1 MSKLFE
7 SLRIGFVSSVIVIC
21 GAGADAAWAQ
31 QADAPPAGG
40 STSLGPVTVDA
51 PVTRRRI
58 TAAPRRAAR
67 PQRVATTPRR
77 PPVRNPS
84 APAVENPRGAITG
97 YVAGRSMSGT
107 KTNTPLLETPQ
118 AISVIGSEQIRDQK
132 PANLSEILRYAPG
145 VVGGTFG
152 VDPRNDWFLI
162 RGFKSDDNS
171 TFLDGLQLFYTG
183 YASWKLPPFNLE
195 RVDILRGPSAVL
207 YGGSSQAGLV
217 NAISKMPPAEPLRYM
232 ETGINQYGNRYLS
245 FDFGGPVPLKTESG
259 QLFYRL
265 VGQLQSGGT
274 QTDFVKDDNYFI
286 APSLT
291 WKPDADTT
299 FTLLASAQKSQ
310 SNTLNFL
317 PYVGTV
323 TSSPF
328 GRIPT
333 NFFLGDPTTDHFKR
347 EQDMIG
353 YQFERNLTDNIT
365 FRQNARFAHIDV
377 DYAGPY
383 GGGYVSTTPL
393 PNGLYVPN
401 SPLIGRSNFMARD
414 IANQANLDNQFE
426 VRFRTGEISHTAL
439 FGADFKYYS
448 IDDIQGFGGTANG
461 GTGAFPVNFLNPVY
475 TPTPAFDGFVY
486 QNSVIT
492 QKQVGLYAQDQIK
505 WDRWTLVLSGR
516 NDFVGTNNDSR
527 IGPSQSRSD
536 SKFSGRAG
544 LIYTSDIGLA
554 PYVSYATSYNPIIGV
569 SALTGQ
575 LFLPETGQQT
585 EVGIKFSPA
594 GMNGYIS
601 AALFDL
607 KRQNALSANSFIP
620 IFATQTGEVTSRGLE
635 LEAVANLTPEFK
647 MMASFTTYHL
657 FNSKDP
663 DPSLIGKTPPNT
675 PQQIASAWGDYTIK
689 SGPLTGLGF
698 GAGVRYRGASYADL
712 ANQFLVPS
720 AVVGD
725 ASIHY
730 EWDGWRLALNVDNI
744 TDKIY
749 VSSCS
754 SVYACYYADRR
765 RATASLAYKW

>member
-1 MSKLFE
+1 MSKLRE
-7 SLRIGFVSSVIVIC
+7 SLRIGFVSGLFLMG
-21 GAGADAAWAQ
+21 GATLDVVMAQ
-31 QADAPPAGG
+31 QSGTSPSGG
-40 STSLGPVTVDA
+40 TALGPVTVDA
-51 PVTRRRI
+51 PTPRRRV
-58 TAAPRRAAR
+58 TAAPRRTPR
-67 PQRVATTPRR
+67 PQRVAVAPRR

-107 KTNTPLLETPQ
+107 KTNTPIMETPQ
-118 AISVIGSEQIRDQK
+118 AVSVIGANQIRDQK
-132 PANLSEILRYAPG
+132 PASLSEILRYAPG

-152 VDPRNDWFLI
+152 VDSRNDWFLI
-162 RGFKSDDNS
+162 RGFKVDDS
-171 TFLDGLQLFYTG
+171 SLFLDGLQLFYTG

-195 RVDILRGPSAVL
+195 RVEILRGPSAVL

-217 NAISKMPPAEPLRYM
+217 NAVSKMPPAEPLRYM
-232 ETGINQYGNRYLS
+232 EAGINQYGNRYLS
-245 FDFGGPVPLKTESG
+245 FDFGGPVPIKTDSG

-274 QTDFVKDDNYFI
+274 QTDFSKDDNYFI

-310 SNTLNFL
+310 ANTLNFL

-333 NFFLGDPTTDHFKR
+333 SFFLGDPNTDHFKR
-347 EQDMIG
+347 EQEMIG

-377 DYAGPY
+377 DYGGPY
-383 GGGYVSTTPL
+383 GGGYVNATAL

-401 SPLIGRSNFMARD
+401 SPEIARSNFMARD

-426 VRFRTGEISHTAL
+426 VRFRTGSLSHTAL
-439 FGADFKYYS
+439 FGVDLKYYS
-448 IDDIQGFGGTANG
+448 IDDVQGFGGTANG
-461 GTGAFPVNFLNPVY
+461 GTGAFPVSYTNPVY

-486 QNSVIT
+486 QDGVIT
-492 QKQVGLYAQDQIK
+492 QKQVGFYYQDQIK

-527 IGPSQSRSD
+527 IGASQSRSD
-536 SKFSGRAG
+536 TKFSGRAG
-544 LIYTSDIGLA
+544 LIYNSEIGLA

-575 LFLPETGQQT
+575 LYLPETGQQT
-585 EVGIKFSPA
+585 EVGIKFAPA
-594 GMNGYIS
+594 GMNGYVS
-601 AALFDL
+601 VALFDL

-620 IFATQTGEVTSRGLE
+620 IFATQTGEVTSRGIE
-635 LEAVANLTPEFK
+635 LEAVADLTPEFK
-647 MMASFTTYHL
+647 MMASFTSYHL
-657 FNSKDP
+657 FNTKDP
-663 DPSLIGKTPPNT
+663 DSSLIGKTPPNT
-675 PQQIASAWGDYTIK
+675 PQQVASAWGDYTIK
-689 SGPLTGLGF
+689 NGRFTGLGF

-725 ASIHY
+725 AAIHY
-730 EWDGWRLALNVDNI
+730 EWDGWRLALNVNNI
-744 TDKIY
+744 LDKTY
-749 VSSCS
+749 VASCS
-754 SVYACYYADRR
+754 SIYACYYADRR
-765 RATASLAYKW
+765 RATASISYKW